1 MRDKIMGAIGV
12 AGFFIAAG
20 AGGGI
25 ECDTMGWGPGLAV
38 MAAGLCM
45 VLGAFFYYRRRA

>member
-25 ECDTMGWGPGLAV
+25 ECDTMGWGAGLAV
-38 MAAGLCM
+38 MAAGLSM
-45 VLGAFFYYRRRA
+45 VLGAFLYYRRKA